1 MNNTKIIEL
10 LNNLANLLEIN
21 GENSFKSGAY
31 RTAADI
37 IETQNLDVAQL
48 ISENKLG
55 EINGFGKALV
65 EKLTDLIQNGKME
78 YYEKVINEVPE
89 SLLKLTRIEGL
100 GTKKIGRLYRE
111 LGIKNIDELKR
122 ACEKNQI
129 SELKGFGKKT
139 EQNILEQINE

>member
-10 LNNLANLLEIN
+10 LNNLANLLEIK

-37 IETQNLDVAQL
+37 IETQNLEVARL
-48 ISENKLG
+48 VKEKKLG

-65 EKLTDLIQNGKME
+65 EKLTDLIENDRMS
-78 YYEKVINEVPE
+78 YYDKVTSEVPE
-89 SLLKLTRIEGL
+89 SLLELTRIEGL
-100 GTKKIGRLYRE
+100 GTKKIGSLFRE
-111 LGIKNIDELKR
+111 LNITNLKELESACHKNE
-122 ACEKNQI
+122 I

-139 EQNILEQINE
+139 EENILEQINE